1 MLTGIFIYEFFSKHL
16 GIGVIKYW
24 SDRMNYIDGL
34 VVIFSLIEFVLLAFS
49 NSRNLGS
56 LKVLRS
62 LRVFRIARLLK
73 SFKSMQQIISVLARS
88 ID

>member
-1 MLTGIFIYEFFSKHL
+1 M